1 VSVKRGPEALYPGL
15 IERPATP
22 VETTELPLELGPRL
36 LFGAL
41 VIRTRE
47 IPQALAVRAP
57 SALRIGV
64 NLSRLI
70 SDSCQVSTPSLVGTW
85 TMVPRQT
92 VN

>member
-1 VSVKRGPEALYPGL
+1 MSVKRAPEALHPGL
-15 IERPATP
+15 VERPATP
-22 VETTELPLELGPRL
+22 VKAAELPLELGPRL
-36 LFGAL
+36 LLSLL
-41 VIRTRE
+41 VLRTRE

-57 SALRIGV
+57 SAVRVGV

-70 SDSCQVSTPSLVGTW
+70 SHSCQVSTPSLVGSR